1 MPAFSFGLHQ
11 FISIFGIGVL
21 VGIAWL
27 FSKDRSNVNWR
38 TVRWGL
44 GLQFFFAV
52 LILGTGLGDSFHSG
66 VDSAFSRLMGFA
78 EQGMDF
84 VFQPTQPYMEGQ
96 GQFTAEG
103 VQLKETVGF
112 PRGREAAQELGRTS
126 NNMKV
131 FAFWVLPT
139 IIFFSALMS
148 VLYHI
153 GIMGKIVNFFG
164 WVMHKTM
171 GTSGAESMSAAS
183 NIFVGQTEAPLVVKP
198 FVNEMTK
205 SEIHAVMTGGFATI
219 AGGVLALYVTFF
231 NESIPGLAGHLVIA
245 SILSAPAA
253 LAIAKILYPEDGEPV
268 TGGGAQINV
277 EKSAQNVV
285 EAAAR
290 GSADGMKLALNVAAM
305 LIAFIALVAMVDWM
319 LTGVPVHFCD
329 NVPGLGYNAQCD
341 PMSLSNGLGMI
352 FSPLAWTMGIPWEEA
367 TTVGSLLGEKMV
379 LTELY
384 AYQHFSEIQ
393 ADQATAISERSAIIA
408 SYALCGFA
416 NFASIGI
423 QIGGIGGIAPGRL
436 SDIASVA
443 FRAMIGGTLA
453 AMMTGTVA
461 GVLIG

>member
-1 MPAFSFGLHQ
+1 VDAAF
-11 FISIFGIGVL
+11 
-21 VGIAWL
+21 
-27 FSKDRSNVNWR
+27 
-38 TVRWGL
+38 T
-44 GLQFFFAV
+44 
-52 LILGTGLGDSFHSG
+52 
-66 VDSAFSRLMGFA
+66 RLMSFA

-84 VFQPTQPYMEGQ
+84 VFQPTAPYMEEV
-96 GQFTAEG
+96 GQFSDG
-103 VQLKETVGF
+103 DVVFKETVGF
-112 PRGREAAQELGRTS
+112 PRGREQAELFGRAAPS
-126 NNMKV
+126 MKT

-153 GIMGKIVNFFG
+153 GIMGVVVNFFG
-164 WVMHKTM
+164 RIMYKTM

-198 FVNEMTK
+198 FIDDMTR
-205 SEIHAVMTGGFATI
+205 SELHAVMCGGFATI
-219 AGGVLALYVTFF
+219 AGGVMAMYVLFLPD
-231 NESIPGLAGHLVIA
+231 IPGIAGHLVVA

-268 TGGGAQINV
+268 TGGGVHIQV
-277 EKSAQNVV
+277 EKTSQNFI

-290 GSADGMKLALNVAAM
+290 GSTQGLQLALNVAAM

-319 LTGVPVHFCD
+319 LSAAPLHFCD
-329 NVPGLGYNAQCD
+329 GTLGLGYNAECD
-341 PMSLSNGLGMI
+341 PMSMSRGFGLV
-352 FSPLAWTMGIPWEEA
+352 FSPLAWAMGVPWEDA
-367 TTVGSLLGEKMV
+367 TTVGTLLGEKMV

-384 AYQHFSEIQ
+384 AYQHFGELQ
-393 ADQATAISERSAIIA
+393 ANAATAMSERSAIIT

-423 QIGGIGGIAPGRL
+423 QIGGLGAIAPDRL
-436 SDIASVA
+436 RDIAAVG

-461 GVLIG
+461 GVLLG